1 MPKQQTDHLFQLI
14 KSLSKSEKRNFRLY
28 VNRMRSGEGA
38 KFLQLFDILD
48 KQDEYNEKAVLEKS
62 KDIKPQQLSNLKA
75 HLYKQLLKSLR
86 LKQVASDPEII
97 IRESIDYARVLYNKS
112 LYSQA
117 LKVLEKARSQAENNH
132 RSILKMEIIEFEKNV
147 EMQYITR
154 NLDNRTDELIG
165 ESVETAHQIAS
176 SQKYSNLALKLYSL
190 YLKIGSARNKKDM
203 LAVSSFFNSRFE
215 PPDDIGKCSF
225 YEKLYIY
232 QSYVWYYYIIQD
244 FLMCYKYA
252 TKWVEL
258 FRENRDMIAL
268 QTDMYLKGM
277 NNLLGALHMLR
288 YHSKFEAELEHLRGL
303 IRYEAIAFNDN
314 NTMLYYMFSY
324 THSINHHFLE
334 GTFDDGLK
342 LVGEINRFISAY
354 SRNLDNHRILVFYY
368 KLASLYFGSGDF
380 RSALRYVN
388 YVLNYKD
395 ISLRGDIHSFARLL
409 NLVTH
414 FELGNDEL
422 VEYQVRSTY
431 RFLSKMENLQE
442 VQRYILDFLRGLRQV
457 RAGQLKDEFVR
468 LKDKLVGLE
477 SNPFEKR
484 AFLYLD
490 IISWLE
496 SKIEDRP
503 VQEVIREKAIKE
515 RQSARSYPTK

>member
-1 MPKQQTDHLFQLI
+1 
-14 KSLSKSEKRNFRLY
+14 
-28 VNRMRSGEGA
+28 
-38 KFLQLFDILD
+38 
-48 KQDEYNEKAVLEKS
+48 
-62 KDIKPQQLSNLKA
+62 
-75 HLYKQLLKSLR
+75 
-86 LKQVASDPEII
+86 
-97 IRESIDYARVLYNKS
+97 
-112 LYSQA
+112 
-117 LKVLEKARSQAENNH
+117 
-132 RSILKMEIIEFEKNV
+132 
-147 EMQYITR
+147 
-154 NLDNRTDELIG
+154 
-165 ESVETAHQIAS
+165 
-176 SQKYSNLALKLYSL
+176 
-190 YLKIGSARNKKDM
+190 
-203 LAVSSFFNSRFE
+203 
-215 PPDDIGKCSF
+215 
-225 YEKLYIY
+225 
-232 QSYVWYYYIIQD
+232 
-244 FLMCYKYA
+244 
-252 TKWVEL
+252 
-258 FRENRDMIAL
+258 
-268 QTDMYLKGM
+268 
-277 NNLLGALHMLR
+277 
-288 YHSKFEAELEHLRGL
+288 L
-303 IRYEAIAFNDN
+303 IRDEAIAFNDN

>member
-14 KSLSKSEKRNFRLY
+14 KSLSKSEKRNFKLY
-28 VNRMRSGEGA
+28 VNRMRGGEGT

-48 KQDEYNEKAVLEKS
+48 KQEEYDEQAILAKAS
-62 KDIKPQQLSNLKA
+62 SIKPQQLSNLKG

-86 LKQVASDPEII
+86 LKYAVSDKEIG
-97 IRESIDYARVLYNKS
+97 IRESIDYARVLYNKG
-112 LYSQA
+112 LYRQA
-117 LKVLEKARSQAENNH
+117 LKILEKTKLQAANSRKN
-132 RSILKMEIIEFEKNV
+132 ILHMEIIEFEKNIEV
-147 EMQYITR
+147 QYITR
-154 NLDNRTDELIG
+154 SLEDRADELIDEAG
-165 ESVETAHQIAS
+165 EVAARVS
-176 SQKYSNLALKLYSL
+176 SAQKYSNLALKLYSL
-190 YLKIGSARNKKDM
+190 YLKVGSARNKKDM
-203 LAVSSFFNSRFE
+203 LMVSSFFNSHFV
-215 PPDDIGKCSF
+215 PPKDLNSCDF

-252 TKWVEL
+252 LRWVEL
-258 FRENRDMIAL
+258 FRENKEMIAL

-288 YHSKFEAELEHLRGL
+288 YHSKFEEELENLELL
-303 IRYEAIAFNDN
+303 IRDKSIPYNDN
-314 NTMLYYMFSY
+314 NTMLYYMFFY

-334 GTFDDGLK
+334 GTFTEGLN
-342 LVGEINRFISAY
+342 LVDRINKFIADY

-380 RSALRYVN
+380 KSALRYVN

-422 VEYQVRSTY
+422 VEYQVKSTF

-442 VQRYILDFLRGLRQV
+442 VQRCILDFLRRLSHINPED
-457 RAGQLKDEFVR
+457 LKSEFTR
-468 LKDKLVGLE
+468 LHDKLVSLE

-484 AFLYLD
+484 SFFYLD

-496 SKIEDRP
+496 SKIQERP
-503 VQEVIREKAIKE
+503 VQDIIREKALKE
-515 RQSARSYPTK
+515 RETARV